1 MLSDAPSPLRE
12 VHTPPYALCYQE
24 SLQAVNERLRLR
36 SRRPRSRPQ
45 RSRAADSPRPARPQ
59 RAAKPGAQWS
69 RFSSHGGALPP
80 AGTII
85 LALCGLGF
93 KCRGLRRRRGRRGHV
108 RTCCAGFLLDTLH
121 LALCEAVI
129 PGSGAH
135 TEPMAG
141 LLTKKHTVYTVYPA
155 ASISGAGGGHTGETT
170 MTFDAIVRAKS
181 MLTSGGGNSAC
192 RIFDTNGS
200 WRIPKLLCRPG
211 LRGLPG
217 TCSRDANV
225 SFHGRNSLGA

>member
-1 MLSDAPSPLRE
+1 M
-12 VHTPPYALCYQE
+12 
-24 SLQAVNERLRLR
+24 
-36 SRRPRSRPQ
+36 
-45 RSRAADSPRPARPQ
+45 
-59 RAAKPGAQWS
+59 
-69 RFSSHGGALPP
+69 ALPP

-135 TEPMAG
+135 PEPMAG
-141 LLTKKHTVYTVYPA
+141 LLTKKHTVLYRVPSRRRY
-155 ASISGAGGGHTGETT
+155 SISGAGGGHTGERAKTT

>member
-1 MLSDAPSPLRE
+1 VGCDG
-12 VHTPPYALCYQE
+12 V
-24 SLQAVNERLRLR
+24 
-36 SRRPRSRPQ
+36 
-45 RSRAADSPRPARPQ
+45 
-59 RAAKPGAQWS
+59 
-69 RFSSHGGALPP
+69 GGVV
-80 AGTII
+80 GS
-85 LALCGLGF
+85 G
-93 KCRGLRRRRGRRGHV
+93 
-108 RTCCAGFLLDTLH
+108 TCCAGFLLDTLH